1 MVNECGTGWLSV
13 HGKRCSGECTQ
24 KGACELPIN
33 SLFSF
38 RRSFRGWLPRSGGPM
53 WHSTLLG
60 GGSQPLPQ
68 EILGNVKAWE
78 YSWATQPHLAQA
90 QGVALGVPAR
100 VSAGRCAPPAPLCPS
115 FSESP
120 FRRLL

>member
-1 MVNECGTGWLSV
+1 MAKGVVVNAPKKELVSYLSIPCFHFGAHSEVGCPGLGGQCGTVPCW
-13 HGKRCSGECTQ
+13 
-24 KGACELPIN
+24 
-33 SLFSF
+33 
-38 RRSFRGWLPRSGGPM
+38 
-53 WHSTLLG
+53 G